1 MDSFIARQPIFTAD
15 QQVFSYELLFR
26 SGPENWFSPQDNDGD
41 EASYQLISD
50 STTLFDLRSLT
61 GGRRAFVNFTR
72 KLILDGTARLL
83 PPDIAVIEVLEE
95 IEPDREIIGALRAL
109 KKEGYGIAIDDVDG
123 KRDLGELA
131 DLADYIKV
139 DLPAAGDRGSL
150 EIVQRHRRPGLTF
163 LAEKVENWADFER
176 MRELGFTLF
185 QGYYFE
191 RPEMIRQKV
200 ADGNRDIY
208 LALFR
213 EIGKPVM
220 DPHAIGELVKSDV
233 SLSYRLLRLVNSP
246 WYGIRQQVSSIEH
259 ALILLGEANLR
270 RLFQLTALA
279 SLGED
284 GLEELALRSAIRG
297 GFLES
302 LSGILGHG
310 DQEQALFLVGLFSRL
325 DVLMGMPMS
334 EALAKL
340 SFEEDVEQALMNRAG
355 PLAPG
360 LDLCEYMEGAR
371 WTELESHCETLGIDA
386 EMVSQHYL
394 SASEKALSMDAE
406 VRVTLS

>member
-26 SGPENWFSPQDNDGD
+26 SGPENWFSPQNDGD

-50 STTLFDLRSLT
+50 STTLFDIRALT

-83 PPDIAVIEVLEE
+83 PPEIAVIEVLED
-95 IEPDREIIGALRAL
+95 IEPDEEVVDALRAL
-109 KKEGYGIAIDDVDG
+109 KQEGYGIAIDDVDG
-123 KRDLGELA
+123 RRELGELA
-131 DLADYIKV
+131 EIADYIKV
-139 DLPAAGDRGSL
+139 DLPEAGDRGCL
-150 EIVQRHRRPGLTF
+150 DIVQRYRRPGLKF
-163 LAEKVENWADFER
+163 LAEKVENWADYER

-191 RPEMIRQKV
+191 RPEIIRQKV

-213 EIGKPVM
+213 EIGKPEM
-220 DPHAIGELVKSDV
+220 NLAAIGDLVKSDV

-246 WYGIRQQVSSIEH
+246 WYGIRQQVNSIEH
-259 ALILLGEANLR
+259 ALVLLGETNLR

-302 LSGILGHG
+302 VAGILGHP
-310 DQEQALFLVGLFSRL
+310 EREKALFLVGLFSRL
-325 DVLMGMPMS
+325 DVLMGMRMD
-334 EALAKL
+334 EALDKL
-340 SFEEDVEQALMNRAG
+340 GFESDIELALLDREG

-360 LDLCEYMEGAR
+360 LDLCEHLEGGR
-371 WTELESHCETLGIDA
+371 WSELESRCESLDIDA
-386 EMVSQHYL
+386 EAVSRHYL
-394 SASEKALSMDAE
+394 LASEKALSMDAE
-406 VRVTLS
+406 LRVTHS